1 MRARVVLDVAEA
13 PESRTDPDPGTGQ
26 VRRPPPLPRTRRL
39 LVVCAHPFD
48 ATLALGGVI
57 AAFADTGTAVQIVCL
72 THDPGPDPDACRR
85 KVLAAEL
92 MRAASL
98 LGAKEAT
105 LLEHRAA
112 QLQWNPPEVLAAELR
127 SVAGPVD
134 AVLTIDARAPGSHP
148 DHVRAMRAARRVA
161 ARLGCPLYGWVC
173 RTWDTA
179 GPPDDVLTVACD
191 RARQRAAVACHD
203 APGPDDPIVPLCGSD
218 GLRGS
223 DDAEDF
229 LTVVLPAASPTVL
242 PAPELA
248 ARRRSR
254 R

>member
-1 MRARVVLDVAEA
+1 MRATVVVDAA
-13 PESRTDPDPGTGQ
+13 Q
-26 VRRPPPLPRTRRL
+26 VRRPLPLPLTRRL

-57 AAFADTGTAVQIVCL
+57 GAFADTGTAVQIVCL
-72 THDPGPDPDACRR
+72 THDPGPDLDACRR
-85 KVLAAEL
+85 KVLATEL

-98 LGAKEAT
+98 LGAREAT

-112 QLQWNPPEVLAAELR
+112 QLQWNPPEVLATELR

-134 AVLTIDARAPGSHP
+134 AVLTIDASAPGSHP

-173 RTWDTA
+173 RTWDTPD
-179 GPPDDVLTVACD
+179 PPDGVLAVACD
-191 RARQRAAVACHD
+191 RARQQAAVACHD
-203 APGPDDPIVPLCGSD
+203 APGPADPVLPLCGSD
-218 GLRGS
+218 
-223 DDAEDF
+223 DQDY

-242 PAPELA
+242 PVPEVA
-248 ARRRSR
+248 ARRRPR